1 MIILLLC
8 IFGLCFG
15 SFINALIWRIHNQA
29 RSTSKKKQN
38 ELSILR
44 GRSMCMHCRHTL
56 QIWDLVPV
64 VSWVLLK
71 GRCRYCHKPY
81 PDSPVAEILTP
92 LLFLIS
98 YIFWPY
104 SFNTLGISLFIFWL
118 IFLVGFIALALY
130 DLRWYLL
137 PNRIIFPLYWVAL
150 LQVLM
155 LTLFFGYGFHEI
167 ILTAASIGVGGGI
180 FYVLYKVS
188 MGKWIGGGDVKLGF
202 LVGAILGDPLL
213 SILYIFVASLVG
225 TVYAAPLLLS
235 GRLKRTSHLPF
246 GPFLIIS
253 AYITVIFGQRLLDGY
268 MQLIGL

>member
-1 MIILLLC
+1 
-8 IFGLCFG
+8 
-15 SFINALIWRIHNQA
+15 
-29 RSTSKKKQN
+29 
-38 ELSILR
+38 
-44 GRSMCMHCRHTL
+44 
-56 QIWDLVPV
+56 
-64 VSWVLLK
+64 
-71 GRCRYCHKPY
+71 
-81 PDSPVAEILTP
+81 
-92 LLFLIS
+92 
-98 YIFWPY
+98 
-104 SFNTLGISLFIFWL
+104 
-118 IFLVGFIALALY
+118 
-130 DLRWYLL
+130 
-137 PNRIIFPLYWVAL
+137 
-150 LQVLM
+150 M